1 MNTFLR
7 LFILALLFCLC
18 STFTYANAIPKDGFS
33 AILEATEAEL
43 AAVNAAF
50 EGKIMALSSD
60 LKTVNLALSAPHLTT
75 DGKMDLLLQKIK
87 IQENIQTTEVL
98 YDLNM
103 ERVRYEKGI
112 ELIKM
117 MYEKILGLDH
127 HFTSLQTYQSI
138 NQMSNPASYP
148 EFQKAKDVM
157 EQRLKKNNAVR
168 LPALL
173 STNPFLSAS
182 FSLVASLVGEGQTKE
197 KEEDL
202 SKVACILDF
211 TVRMN
216 ADLSLIYY
224 ETEYLKESNKSLKE
238 DCLLLFDKY
247 SQVVNYNVPLDKCR
261 KTDDWEVL
269 DEKLDAF
276 IFELEEAAKLND
288 PTLNQKVHKGV
299 VNIEFAVD
307 QMLDF
312 LDKYSMFINQG
323 EKYYQKFHVIVSN
336 YQNEVQCAGQ
346 LPHQYDTLKKDINFS
361 IEKFNEAYNIAE
373 LKGSRLKD
381 LLYGAGG

>member
-7 LFILALLFCLC
+7 LFVLALIFCLC
-18 STFTYANAIPKDGFS
+18 STFTFANAIPNNGFVE
-33 AILEATEAEL
+33 ILEATEAEL
-43 AAVNAAF
+43 AAVHSEFEQQLTAFGAQLNA
-50 EGKIMALSSD
+50 
-60 LKTVNLALSAPHLTT
+60 VNLALTNRQLTT
-75 DGKMDLLLQKIK
+75 DKKMELLLQKIDL
-87 IQENIQTTEVL
+87 QEKLQTVEVL

-157 EQRLKKNNAVR
+157 QKRLKKNNAVR
-168 LPALL
+168 LPNLL
-173 STNPFLSAS
+173 MTNPFLSAS
-182 FSLVASLVGEGQTKE
+182 FSLVSSLVGDGATNE
-197 KEEDL
+197 KEADL
-202 SKVACILDF
+202 ERVACILDF

-216 ADLSLIYY
+216 SDLSLIYY
-224 ETEYLKESNKSLKE
+224 ETEYLKESNRALKE

-247 SQVVNYNVPLDKCR
+247 SKVVDYNVSLDKCR

-269 DEKLDAF
+269 DDKLNLF
-276 IFELEEAAKLND
+276 ITDLEQAAALND

-299 VNIEFAVD
+299 VNVEFAVD

-312 LDKYSMFINQG
+312 LDKYSTFINQG
-323 EKYYQKFHVIVSN
+323 EKYYQKFHVIVSS
-336 YQNEVQCAGQ
+336 YENEVQCAGK
-346 LPHQYDTLKKDINFS
+346 LPHQFSTLKKDIDFS
-361 IEKFNEAYNIAE
+361 IERFNEAYNIAE

-381 LLYGAGG
+381 LLYGLGD

>member
-7 LFILALLFCLC
+7 IFILALFFFLC
-18 STFTYANAIPKDGFS
+18 STFTYANAIPKDGFV
-33 AILEATEAEL
+33 AILEATEIEL
-43 AAVNAAF
+43 AEVHAVF
-50 EGKIMALSSD
+50 ENQLMVFGKKLRA
-60 LKTVNLALSAPHLTT
+60 VNLALSNRQLTT
-75 DGKMDLLLQKIK
+75 DEQVELLLQKIDL
-87 IQENIQTTEVL
+87 QESMQTAEVL

-138 NQMSNPASYP
+138 SQMSNPSSYP

-157 EQRLKKNNAVR
+157 QSRLKKNNAVR
-168 LPALL
+168 LPGLL
-173 STNPFLSAS
+173 MTNPFLSAS
-182 FSLVASLVGEGQTKE
+182 FSLVSSLVGDGQTKD

-202 SKVACILDF
+202 EKIACILDF

-216 ADLSLIYY
+216 SDLSLIYY
-224 ETEYLKESNKSLKE
+224 ETEYLKESNRALKE

-247 SQVVNYNVPLDKCR
+247 SKVVDYNVSLDKCR

-269 DEKLDAF
+269 DEKLNIF
-276 IFELEEAAKLND
+276 ISDLEAAAALND

-299 VNIEFAVD
+299 VNVEFAVD

-312 LDKYSMFINQG
+312 LDKYSTFINQG
-323 EKYYQKFHVIVSN
+323 EKYYQKFHVIVSS
-336 YQNEVQCAGQ
+336 YENEVQCAGK
-346 LPHQYDTLKKDINFS
+346 LPHQFSTLKKDIDFS
-361 IEKFNEAYNIAE
+361 IERFNEAYNIAE

-381 LLYGAGG
+381 LLYGMGD